1 MVLWRAEEAAAA
13 TGGHVTRD
21 FGVTGVTAD
30 LGHLVPGELFVALD
44 PAQARAAFDAGAGAV
59 LAAQIPEDCTDQDPF
74 LIVPDL
80 TEALIALAGLSRSKM
95 PARVVAVGGALGKST
110 ALSMLTTALKPCGP
124 IETVEANTLT
134 GFALRLAHLGTL
146 AGLLIVEFD
155 PKDAADLLP
164 MAALLRADFLLLTP
178 VPSSYG
184 PALSATAGL
193 TIVPLFEGDDIAPQ
207 YPDNAIFYGTDPR
220 SNPHLIE
227 SRLVQDTTIIQAQI
241 RSIPPIPFLMKIRH
255 PAPQIGVLALGVL
268 TLAQSCGADLAVAAL
283 DMGQWE
289 PAEGQGARDRIYMDI
304 LDAGASF
311 DLFDVASE
319 HNASLPALASDL
331 ATLAAARP
339 RDGLGRLRR
348 GRRIAFV
355 GGNDPMPAGLATH
368 PVLARIDRV
377 HCFGPGGLA
386 LWKAI
391 GDAKRGEWR
400 ADVAG
405 LLDRIPHMIDAGDV
419 VMVRGSDASGA
430 DQVVDALR
438 NLGQFGAAE
447 AHVVR

>member
-1 MVLWRAEEAAAA
+1 
-13 TGGHVTRD
+13 
-21 FGVTGVTAD
+21 
-30 LGHLVPGELFVALD
+30 
-44 PAQARAAFDAGAGAV
+44 
-59 LAAQIPEDCTDQDPF
+59 
-74 LIVPDL
+74 
-80 TEALIALAGLSRSKM
+80 
-95 PARVVAVGGALGKST
+95 
-110 ALSMLTTALKPCGP
+110 MLLTALKPCGP

-134 GFALRLAHLGTL
+134 GFALRLAHLGAL
-146 AGLLIVEFD
+146 GGLLIVEFD
-155 PKDAADLLP
+155 PKDSADLMP
-164 MAALLRADFLLLTP
+164 MAQLLRADLLLLTP
-178 VPSSYG
+178 VASSYG
-184 PALSATAGL
+184 PALAATAGR
-193 TIVPLFEGDDIAPQ
+193 TIAPRFEGDEITDG
-207 YPDNAIFYGTDPR
+207 YPENAIRYGTNACCDPR
-220 SNPHLIE
+220 LIE
-227 SRLVQDTTIIQAQI
+227 SRLVQDTTIIQARI
-241 RSIPPIPFLMKIRH
+241 GTDSPAPFLMKIRH

-268 TLAQSCGADLAVAAL
+268 ALAQNCGADLAIAAL
-283 DMGQWE
+283 DLGLWE

-331 ATLAAARP
+331 ATLQAARP

-355 GGNDPMPAGLATH
+355 GGNDPLPVGLAVH

-377 HCFGPGGLA
+377 HCFGAGGLA

-391 GDAKRGEWR
+391 SESKRGEWR
-400 ADVAG
+400 AEAAG

-419 VMVRGSDASGA
+419 VMVRGSEGSGA

-438 NLGQFGAAE
+438 NLGQLGAAE